1 MHSSWV
7 PFPRAEPAKQF
18 LEGNHLHVSH
28 SLSSVN
34 PHQADR
40 PYHWQNPRKDWERL
54 WPVWHSNAARLLQTP
69 RVFKD
74 CVSELIMAQ
83 KLSLS
88 SAFSLKESHS
98 NSLPYKINSW
108 GSLSNL
114 IPMKEERG
122 RDPGTER
129 GASGCPAPLHPY
141 QAKYTLSGNP
151 PFFLAW
157 LLPFT
162 NESDF
167 PRQCLLKLLWSLLAN
182 AFYFFISFVLLLQV
196 IWFKKPLTLLCNPHR
211 PICTAQAFSDSW

>member
-1 MHSSWV
+1 MAWPPNALQL
-7 PFPRAEPAKQF
+7 PFPRAEPALF

-28 SLSSVN
+28 SLEF
-34 PHQADR
+34 
-40 PYHWQNPRKDWERL
+40 RKPPPSRQTLSLTKKTPGKTEKDYGRCGTATL
-54 WPVWHSNAARLLQTP
+54 LRLLQTP

-122 RDPGTER
+122 RDPGTGE
-129 GASGCPAPLHPY
+129 GASGCPALCILH
-141 QAKYTLSGNP
+141 QQSTHFSGNP
-151 PFFLAW
+151 PPFF
-157 LLPFT
+157 
-162 NESDF
+162 
-167 PRQCLLKLLWSLLAN
+167 
-182 AFYFFISFVLLLQV
+182 
-196 IWFKKPLTLLCNPHR
+196 
-211 PICTAQAFSDSW
+211 